1 MAATLQHCATAT
13 TTPSPL
19 KSVATTSPNPQLK
32 RLVYSKYRELLGSY
46 NDQANAYIDT
56 LPSYMVQKDKG
67 FNLEPNKTT
76 STITTNGT
84 TTTIHLAAAASPSS
98 SISSSTSSSG
108 GDHEIL
114 SPSRYGSGQRMPAQS
129 NYEAPACVQNAMNR
143 DKKPFTY
150 TPGGIDLSQ
159 IKSERMAKRLA
170 RNACAEG
177 AAGQSQQNR
186 PGGAVQQPIS
196 PSSPG
201 SAAAV
206 IGAAGMGMP
215 FQVLPPTP
223 QPGAGKNLNGGCG
236 PAPPPPP
243 PPTSFSNTNNTT
255 ASLAPQM
262 NGQNGAA
269 RGSSPSSPN
278 MQRKI
283 PPAPPSQRFEPP
295 PLGFRPE
302 IKIPP
307 NPMAALR
314 KVPPPVEKNTFW
326 KDEYLKNKGSD
337 VPAAASSNNN
347 NGNNYNNNN
356 SNSMNSHT
364 EDNDSVNSSS
374 STSSSP
380 QQTNGFRKTMPTTTT
395 TNKLQQSAN
404 QQTNN
409 NNNFSTNTQDQQQ
422 QQEAIKTPTI
432 PQKPS
437 QETEKSPQTSSP
449 DTQSIHSTISNR
461 PTPPTSPHQ
470 KLSSPSVIKQIE
482 RETAATPP
490 SVASPP
496 KSATP
501 IQIQTEVQQQQ
512 RQPSPKPEFRS
523 AASPPQP
530 AAVNVFNRQTD
541 SPRSVENVTPPRV
554 TESPFRLA
562 QQQQQARGPVAI
574 SPLAQPQQTPS
585 PLSAG
590 PSPSSQPQ
598 AQTVPWRTQRGQTP
612 QQQGPTP
619 TTANTQSHPQ
629 PFYNNV
635 QAQQQ
640 QRAPDFSTQTSAYQG
655 PKPTN
660 VGSLYIAP
668 LAAPVEPQAQ
678 HIVRQQLQQQQ
689 QQQPQRDSPMRQMGA
704 TQPPQQQLRWMS
716 SQPKQ
721 TEQAPWARPEE
732 NGNVMPS
739 SLNRIK
745 SPPPA
750 TTSYQQQQQMQPQPS
765 YQQPPSS
772 LYQTQPSQPYNQGN
786 GYVGQQ
792 QPATQNFGAV
802 HHAPAGLRLQIN
814 TKAIQNNNNTT
825 STAVNQ
831 SGPRERI
838 IPIQLEQTPTYT
850 PPQPNFNTTP
860 AGYSAG
866 TGTPGYVM
874 RTPNQFVDQGYNNFG
889 VQKTPAQRVM
899 SPPMQQ
905 PQLNAPRMVQQQ
917 QQQTGNARTHIVPI
931 AMEGSDGTRGPIS
944 KAPIVIQNDLRTP
957 PVQSKS
963 FRILQKITDTID
975 DGTND
980 ESGQQQQRNDNYMDA
995 EPQLQR
1001 PTFARQMSAQQARNS
1016 PTVEQM
1022 RRMKIG
1028 QEQGNTTPQTPSQF
1042 NQQPRPFYNTNNDYI
1057 PPSEQ
1062 HVPEP
1067 KKYTGSAIPS
1077 RSFKILQAMTQPENA
1092 ECNDSNG
1099 EVHEDLNDE
1108 STQSDFHIESC
1119 NTSSAEPINSTS
1131 LSSLGSVDSISSG
1144 PTPPPTQAPLG
1155 YAPYPYPYGYPWYPP
1170 PPACDS
1176 AGNPIWPFV
1185 HAMSPS
1191 PGPSSQSGSE
1201 SGGNTNPNWYYP
1213 YAMPPPPPPATPTP
1227 NGESQQNQHPGYP
1240 PYPYYYPYYPMP
1252 PPPPPFPQTP
1262 SSSTEFEGQNVY
1274 APYLPPPPPYHSY
1287 PYPVAPSYSQSSA
1300 CSSRASS
1307 VLPDIIITPS
1317 TDDVPSKV
1325 IMQHHIKI
1333 EKEKPPK
1340 HSDSLDIEDV
1350 TSEKSL
1356 PNKQA
1361 EGSIVD
1367 ILTKH
1372 LQNMSP
1378 HQHGMENNLNSM
1390 QNAKKSYE
1398 KYFEQKSPEDNTSP
1412 VHISMVEEEY
1422 EEEDTDSESSESSV
1436 DSDATT
1442 KQYDT
1447 RMCKEGSVPLQ
1458 AIRSVA
1464 NIQVYNNL
1472 KNPQL
1477 DLQQD
1482 SEDSED
1488 DDDDATTA
1496 DGESDVFDEDIE
1508 EIEFVYEHQDE
1519 EQVEEEIEEE
1529 VELEDHEAESE
1540 CEEFIVED
1548 NLSVIYEEESD
1559 YEKSSDYGNKPCQ
1572 NLKEMEPC
1580 IEEDS
1585 QESEGEEKAAS
1596 PEEETNSVTV
1606 RLPLKFS
1613 FAKLTQDETPIT
1625 TVVVG
1630 NSSVEEPS
1638 KSQIS
1643 NEKPPAFSVATV
1655 ETDSDAEDDEDDDSC
1670 DVSVTI
1676 SLPRSSRSGSMDSEH
1691 RNTSAKYPIEEM
1703 PLPEEALPKI
1713 ESSEE
1718 DVSFSLSLNKRNKFV
1733 GETLEGGVTNNIAKI
1748 EENREESK
1756 KAEEEEKK
1764 VEDDRKIDLMKST
1777 SNFDFFATLMATKM
1791 QAQKIAEQSANYWG
1805 KPSSQNSND
1814 EVKSTGDNSQKERS
1828 NGSDAQQNI
1837 ATEDNKAKSDL
1848 KSSPLTPNMDNS
1860 VVPESKTEHK
1870 NRTLQNIA
1878 TEINKIKNDL
1888 ESQDSLPSMS
1898 TSEQEVSKNSTEEE
1912 LTNST
1917 TESKSKKVTKT
1928 SEKKKVKKP
1937 KSPEGKDGE
1946 AKPKKKVKSGLK
1958 SQKSKD
1964 KIPPTDN
1971 SQEVKVET
1979 PKEPEIKDDL
1989 KARTS
1994 FWLTEAKEA
2003 KDEVQQ
2009 NIINSNLSQEASKEA
2024 EKERSETLNVPQIKA
2039 QNTSSESNI
2048 LKSDLKPQNSL
2059 QNTITSQPSSE
2070 VSNNSQTEKIQAV
2083 KVPEFKDDLKART
2096 SFWSKYSTNNKTSTT
2111 KTEVTLETANK
2122 FSTSL
2127 KEETETS
2134 SSTWDSNSSKN
2145 DSQTTQEE
2153 TETTE
2158 IDDIWA
2164 DRDDDLVIR
2173 RKPKLMYWDK
2183 YSKSSSGY
2191 ETESQMDI
2199 LESPTATQD
2208 DDIEDIWADR
2218 NDDDLPAVKNL
2229 SKKLDSLQTAKDSF
2243 WSSVA
2248 EANKVS
2254 EPRDKESTDFW
2265 SQLSV
2270 PKKKPRPETINE
2282 ILYSPI
2288 VLRHRIDELA
2298 KALRA
2303 TMHTQEPE
2311 PIETEE
2317 ATLKKEAP
2325 HEKEEEE
2332 IDFWAQIEQTR
2343 RKSIEATASLSNN
2356 ESEDKIKEEP
2366 KEQTFDPLKY
2376 PEEPREVD
2384 TDEEIDF
2391 WAEIEANRL
2400 PDGVEVTFERAA
2412 SFWAS
2417 RDRRNSSEETPAKP
2431 VLPKAFAAKLPDEP
2445 AKDEIDIW
2453 ATLEAHKGEEPE
2465 IVDPQIE
2472 EEKKLAEEFQE
2483 IAQDPEEDIN
2493 NSVMDLASVHEPV
2506 KASVWAPKT
2515 TQQQEE
2521 VATIKSEADEEPD
2534 FWAEIEK
2541 SRSTSMDKEA
2551 DDKLETKRKNFRNAK
2566 AFFTNSVDEPK
2577 EENKAPLENQTEK
2590 PTKAKKETE
2599 KKEED
2604 EEGSE
2609 EGKKVKKPPKKEVK
2623 AKSKSKSPKGKSKEL
2638 KADKSPSTDLPE
2650 VYVEPTLKRLSN
2662 GLPDLE
2668 VTKFYEERKVSVRD
2682 RISVFE
2688 TSSSTEAAPDSRR
2701 NSINNQKLSVDIN
2714 SSAMRRSSLSRNSSS
2729 QRSESEM
2736 EEDDSGVTDMNKL
2749 SETETESGSFPELR
2763 KMSSY
2768 QRAATHS
2775 RLFKLLQDDPDTLED
2790 NNGEN
2795 KVVDEFQFRPSR
2807 RKVVHNVSI
2816 TRKQNPK
2823 ALGEAES
2830 MSQRRERLSLPLRKN
2845 TSIDADNPST
2855 PNSPASP
2862 IMDQPSSQCVVSDQ
2876 LVSELVQSL
2885 LLKSDSTHLRKL
2897 PMEKLQA
2904 AAKRVL
2910 EEELDSLENTSV
2922 DSTPAM
2928 TPNDTKNNKSY
2939 ADYYNTWSNANR
2951 PSEVADPRSLRT
2963 LQDNRRSPWTVRCPR
2978 VLSSKTINRDLA
2990 RVTESP
2996 EIYMRSSKS
3005 PECFRQSRE
3014 TSVSRWK
3021 KA

>member
-1 MAATLQHCATAT
+1 M
-13 TTPSPL
+13 
-19 KSVATTSPNPQLK
+19 
-32 RLVYSKYRELLGSY
+32 
-46 NDQANAYIDT
+46 
-56 LPSYMVQKDKG
+56 
-67 FNLEPNKTT
+67 
-76 STITTNGT
+76 
-84 TTTIHLAAAASPSS
+84 
-98 SISSSTSSSG
+98 SSG
-108 GDHEIL
+108 
-114 SPSRYGSGQRMPAQS
+114 YGSGQRMPAQS
-129 NYEAPACVQNAMNR
+129 NYEAPACVQNAMTR

-186 PGGAVQQPIS
+186 PGGAVQQPTS

-223 QPGAGKNLNGGCG
+223 QPVAGKNTNGGCG

-243 PPTSFSNTNNTT
+243 PPTSFSNMSNTT
-255 ASLAPQM
+255 AAAATLAPHM
-262 NGQNGAA
+262 NGGGVNGG
-269 RGSSPSSPN
+269 RGSAPNSPN

-326 KDEYLKNKGSD
+326 KDEYLKNKGGSD
-337 VPAAASSNNN
+337 APAPAPASAPA
-347 NGNNYNNNN
+347 N
-356 SNSMNSHT
+356 SAYT
-364 EDNDSVNSSS
+364 EDNDSVNGSS
-374 STSSSP
+374 STTPS
-380 QQTNGFRKTMPTTTT
+380 QQTTNGSDQLTTATTNGETNNSDTIDGFRKTMPTTTT
-395 TNKLQQSAN
+395 NKLQAN

-409 NNNFSTNTQDQQQ
+409 YPTNTQDQQQ
-422 QQEAIKTPTI
+422 QQEPLKTPTS
-432 PQKPS
+432 PHKPS
-437 QETEKSPQTSSP
+437 QESEKPQQKSPQNSSP
-449 DTQSIHSTISNR
+449 DTQSLSSTHR

-470 KLSSPSVIKQIE
+470 KLSSPSVLKQIE
-482 RETAATPP
+482 RETGTPP
-490 SVASPP
+490 AASALTSPP
-496 KSATP
+496 KSVTP
-501 IQIQTEVQQQQ
+501 IQIQTDVQQQQ

-523 AASPPQP
+523 AATASPQP
-530 AAVNVFNRQTD
+530 AAVNLFNRQTD
-541 SPRSVENVTPPRV
+541 SPRSVENATPPRV

-562 QQQQQARGPVAI
+562 QQQQQQQRAPVAI
-574 SPLAQPQQTPS
+574 SPLAQQTTS
-585 PLSAG
+585 TPLSAG
-590 PSPSSQPQ
+590 PSPGQPQ

-619 TTANTQSHPQ
+619 TANTQSHPQ

-635 QAQQQ
+635 QQQQQQ
-640 QRAPDFSTQTSAYQG
+640 QRTPDFSTQTSAYQG

-678 HIVRQQLQQQQ
+678 HIVRQQMQQQQ
-689 QQQPQRDSPMRQMGA
+689 KQPQRDSPMRQMGGP
-704 TQPPQQQLRWMS
+704 QPGNQQLRWMS

-721 TEQAPWARPEE
+721 TEQPPWARPEE
-732 NGNVMPS
+732 NGNVVPS

-745 SPPPA
+745 SPPPPPTA
-750 TTSYQQQQQMQPQPS
+750 SSYQAQTQQQALYQQQQQPQPS
-765 YQQPPSS
+765 V
-772 LYQTQPSQPYNQGN
+772 LYQPSQPQPYNQGN
-786 GYVGQQ
+786 GFLGQQQQQ

-802 HHAPAGLRLQIN
+802 HNAPAGLRLQIN
-814 TKAIQNNNNTT
+814 TKAIQNNNN
-825 STAVNQ
+825 SNASNQ

-860 AGYSAG
+860 AAYSAG

-889 VQKTPAQRVM
+889 VQNTPQRVM

-905 PQLNAPRMVQQQ
+905 QQAQQQQLNAPRMVQQQ
-917 QQQTGNARTHIVPI
+917 QQQAGSNRTHIVPI
-931 AMEGSDGTRGPIS
+931 AMEGGDGTRGPIS
-944 KAPIVIQNDLRTP
+944 KTPIVIQNGDYNLVVHDCPLEAEIRFRKNRLSDLRTP

-975 DGTND
+975 DGNSD
-980 ESGQQQQRNDNYMDA
+980 ESGNQQRNDSYMDA

-1092 ECNDSNG
+1092 GDLETNSIECND
-1099 EVHEDLNDE
+1099 EEMNDE
-1108 STQSDFHIESC
+1108 SKSDFHVESC
-1119 NTSSAEPINSTS
+1119 NTSSAEPVSSTS
-1131 LSSLGSVDSISSG
+1131 LSSLSSSDSICSG

-1155 YAPYPYPYGYPWYPP
+1155 YAPYPYPYVYPWYPP

-1191 PGPSSQSGSE
+1191 PSQSGSE
-1201 SGGNTNPNWYYP
+1201 TGSNTNPSWYYP
-1213 YAMPPPPPPATPTP
+1213 YAMPPPPPPPATP
-1227 NGESQQNQHPGYP
+1227 NGESQQSTTHPSYP
-1240 PYPYYYPYYPMP
+1240 PYPYYYPYYPIP
-1252 PPPPPFPQTP
+1252 APPPPPFPATP
-1262 SSSTEFEGQNVY
+1262 SSSTEFDGQNVY

-1325 IMQHHIKI
+1325 IMQHHIKV
-1333 EKEKPPK
+1333 EKEKSPK
-1340 HSDSLDIEDV
+1340 QRESSLDIEDV
-1350 TSEKSL
+1350 TSEKSSV
-1356 PNKQA
+1356 PKQVD
-1361 EGSIVD
+1361 GSIVD
-1367 ILTKH
+1367 ILTQH
-1372 LQNMSP
+1372 LQNLS
-1378 HQHGMENNLNSM
+1378 QTMENNLDSSL
-1390 QNAKKSYE
+1390 QSPRKTYE
-1398 KYFEQKSPEDNTSP
+1398 KYFEQKSPDDNTSP
-1412 VHISMVEEEY
+1412 IHISMVEEEDPA
-1422 EEEDTDSESSESSV
+1422 EDSDSSESSA

-1447 RMCKEGSVPLQ
+1447 RLGKEGSVPLQ
-1458 AIRSVA
+1458 AIRSVT
-1464 NIQVYNNL
+1464 NIQFYNKL
-1472 KNPQL
+1472 KNQQL
-1477 DLQQD
+1477 DQEEE
-1482 SEDSED
+1482 SEDSE

-1508 EIEFVYEHQDE
+1508 EIEFVYEHQGEGE
-1519 EQVEEEIEEE
+1519 EEEE
-1529 VELEDHEAESE
+1529 VEEELHEEVESE

-1559 YEKSSDYGNKPCQ
+1559 YDKSSDYGKPSTKK
-1572 NLKEMEPC
+1572 LDELEAC
-1580 IEEDS
+1580 IEENS
-1585 QESEGEEKAAS
+1585 GEEETK
-1596 PEEETNSVTV
+1596 PEEEDNSVTV

-1613 FAKLTQDETPIT
+1613 FGKLANDTTPT
-1625 TVVVG
+1625 ATLVVG
-1630 NSSVEEPS
+1630 NSLVEEPQ
-1638 KSQIS
+1638 KSPSS
-1643 NEKPPAFSVATV
+1643 NDKPLTSFSVATV
-1655 ETDSDAEDDEDDDSC
+1655 ETDSDAEDDSC

-1676 SLPRSSRSGSMDSEH
+1676 SLPRSSRSGSLDSEH
-1691 RNTSAKYPIEEM
+1691 RNNSAKYPIDEM

-1713 ESSEE
+1713 ESSQE
-1718 DVSFSLSLNKRNKFV
+1718 DVSFSISLNKRNKFV
-1733 GETLEGGVTNNIAKI
+1733 DQTLKGDITNNIAQERQEVIK
-1748 EENREESK
+1748 EVEK
-1756 KAEEEEKK
+1756 KEEEPPKPQE
-1764 VEDDRKIDLMKST
+1764 EPKIDLMKST

-1791 QAQKIAEQSANYWG
+1791 QAQKIKEESANYWG
-1805 KPSSQNSND
+1805 KPSSQNSNEGEKTGGENSQSGESESPKVEIKSTEKPKRKE
-1814 EVKSTGDNSQKERS
+1814 EVKTQESTQTSFKSQEPQESTQTSFK
-1828 NGSDAQQNI
+1828 AQ
-1837 ATEDNKAKSDL
+1837 E
-1848 KSSPLTPNMDNS
+1848 PLE
-1860 VVPESKTEHK
+1860 VP
-1870 NRTLQNIA
+1870 
-1878 TEINKIKNDL
+1878 
-1888 ESQDSLPSMS
+1888 
-1898 TSEQEVSKNSTEEE
+1898 
-1912 LTNST
+1912 
-1917 TESKSKKVTKT
+1917 KVTQ
-1928 SEKKKVKKP
+1928 KP
-1937 KSPEGKDGE
+1937 KIELP
-1946 AKPKKKVKSGLK
+1946 
-1958 SQKSKD
+1958 
-1964 KIPPTDN
+1964 
-1971 SQEVKVET
+1971 
-1979 PKEPEIKDDL
+1979 
-1989 KARTS
+1989 
-1994 FWLTEAKEA
+1994 
-2003 KDEVQQ
+2003 
-2009 NIINSNLSQEASKEA
+2009 
-2024 EKERSETLNVPQIKA
+2024 
-2039 QNTSSESNI
+2039 
-2048 LKSDLKPQNSL
+2048 
-2059 QNTITSQPSSE
+2059 
-2070 VSNNSQTEKIQAV
+2070 

-2096 SFWSKYSTNNKTSTT
+2096 SFWSKYSTNNKTS
-2111 KTEVTLETANK
+2111 ANK
-2122 FSTSL
+2122 AEVAPETPSKPAEPQTDVECNSKSPSTS
-2127 KEETETS
+2127 
-2134 SSTWDSNSSKN
+2134 WDSNSSKT
-2145 DSQTTQEE
+2145 DSQNSQDQNQE
-2153 TETTE
+2153 E
-2158 IDDIWA
+2158 IDDIWG

-2173 RKPKLMYWDK
+2173 KERKLMYWDK

-2191 ETESQMDI
+2191 ETETQMDDTTKGKAVSPAAPEI
-2199 LESPTATQD
+2199 KEEQSLEVEQSDTLETPVVQE

-2218 NDDDLPAVKNL
+2218 DDDLPAVKNL
-2229 SKKLDSLQTAKDSF
+2229 SKKLDSLQSAKDSF

-2254 EPRDKESTDFW
+2254 DSVAKEANDFW
-2265 SQLSV
+2265 SQLKA
-2270 PKKKPRPETINE
+2270 PKKKPRAESITE
-2282 ILYSPI
+2282 ILYSPL

-2303 TMHTQEPE
+2303 TLHTQEEPE
-2311 PIETEE
+2311 PEESEEEIEVKEE
-2317 ATLKKEAP
+2317 NVE
-2325 HEKEEEE
+2325 EKDEEEE
-2332 IDFWAQIEQTR
+2332 IDFWAQIEESKQ
-2343 RKSIEATASLSNN
+2343 KSF
-2356 ESEDKIKEEP
+2356 EEP
-2366 KEQTFDPLKY
+2366 SPREEEPEIMAEENEIEKPIAESTNQSFDPLKY

-2400 PDGVEVTFERAA
+2400 PDDVEVTFERAA
-2412 SFWAS
+2412 TFWAS
-2417 RDRRNSSEETPAKP
+2417 RDRRNSADETPHKP
-2431 VLPKAFAAKLPDEP
+2431 VLPKPFAARLPDEP
-2445 AKDEIDIW
+2445 IKEDINIW
-2453 ATLEAHKGEEPE
+2453 ATLEAHKGEEPI
-2465 IVDPQIE
+2465 IVDPQVE
-2472 EEKKLAEEFQE
+2472 EEQQLAQEFEEIIPQE
-2483 IAQDPEEDIN
+2483 ADARDGIN
-2493 NSVMDLASVHEPV
+2493 DSVMDLASVHEPV
-2506 KASVWAPKT
+2506 QASIWAPSSMQENQMEEKVPA
-2515 TQQQEE
+2515 QQ
-2521 VATIKSEADEEPD
+2521 AKEEPD

-2541 SRSTSMDKEA
+2541 SRSSSLDKEKS
-2551 DDKLETKRKNFRNAK
+2551 DNLETKRKNFRQAK

-2577 EENKAPLENQTEK
+2577 EEVKEKTENVTEK
-2590 PTKAKKETE
+2590 SSKKSD
-2599 KKEED
+2599 ED
-2604 EEGSE
+2604 SVKDDNSKE

-2638 KADKSPSTDLPE
+2638 KAAAAAKSPSSDLPE
-2650 VYVEPTLKRLSN
+2650 VYVEPTLKRLAN

-2688 TSSSTEAAPDSRR
+2688 TSNSTETAPDSRR
-2701 NSINNQKLSVDIN
+2701 NSITNPQKLSVDSN
-2714 SSAMRRSSLSRNSSS
+2714 SSAVRRSSLSRNSSS
-2729 QRSESEM
+2729 QRSESEI

-2775 RLFKLLQDDPDTLED
+2775 RLFKLLQDDPDALEE
-2790 NNGEN
+2790 NNGDN
-2795 KVVDEFQFRPSR
+2795 KDVDEFQLRPSR

-2816 TRKQNPK
+2816 TRKQNPN
-2823 ALGEAES
+2823 ALAEVET

-2862 IMDQPSSQCVVSDQ
+2862 ILDQPSNQQSAVSDQ

-2928 TPNDTKNNKSY
+2928 TPSDNKKDKSY
-2939 ADYYNTWSNANR
+2939 ADYYNTWSNANK
-2951 PSEVADPRSLRT
+2951 PSEATEPRSLRS

-2996 EIYMRSSKS
+2996 EIFLRSSKS

-3014 TSVSRWK
+3014 SSVSRWK